1 MKKNK
6 VEEINI
12 MQGINFRSN
21 QERMREMY
29 ARQRKQQQKETILT
43 FFIGIVIVVMTITL
57 LGYMTDKEVDKC
69 VNAGH
74 SETYCQVGL

>member
-1 MKKNK
+1 MKKNR

-43 FFIGIVIVVMTITL
+43 FFIGIVIVVMTAML